1 MSLKQQRIEEAPA
14 PVIQPGGA
22 ILKRTFN
29 IKADSASNGLHFLA
43 AEGDEV
49 EQLSNDRFRVGDN
62 YEVQIKGSFPLKPII
77 RVQEGKTQVL
87 IPVPL
92 DQGEASVEQI
102 IEW

>member
-1 MSLKQQRIEEAPA
+1 
-14 PVIQPGGA
+14 
-22 ILKRTFN
+22 
-29 IKADSASNGLHFLA
+29 
-43 AEGDEV
+43 V

-77 RVQEGKTQVL
+77 RVQGEKTQIL

-92 DQGEASVEQI
+92 DQGEASVEQF